1 VKTGPLAAP
10 PRALRP
16 SRSRVQAGLRSKRS
30 TGARTRRWQGAA
42 GATALACAT
51 SPALAG
57 SKTAQSVMARALA
70 ASRAGDDISSCSC
83 DGEIAEFMAGIM
95 SFAGTADGAE
105 AAAKDKQAK
114 DKKLE

>member
-1 VKTGPLAAP
+1 
-10 PRALRP
+10 
-16 SRSRVQAGLRSKRS
+16 
-30 TGARTRRWQGAA
+30 
-42 GATALACAT
+42 
-51 SPALAG
+51 
-57 SKTAQSVMARALA
+57 MARALA
-70 ASRAGDDISSCSC
+70 ASRPGDDISSCSC